1 MDVPHLVVAGEV
13 RVQELR
19 SFTYELLH
27 DDHGSQDKNAVI
39 LQPQHPSIQME
50 MFLRLTKNEFYLF
63 YLQGKATNDRDL
75 KRADLKHARAG
86 VLLTDKQA
94 KDQVA
99 MDQRNILTGLAMKK
113 YVEENSSNI
122 PPH

>member
-1 MDVPHLVVAGEV
+1 
-13 RVQELR
+13 
-19 SFTYELLH
+19 
-27 DDHGSQDKNAVI
+27 
-39 LQPQHPSIQME
+39 

-113 YVEENSSNI
+113 YVEENSTNI
-122 PPH
+122 PPHERHAFNLCI